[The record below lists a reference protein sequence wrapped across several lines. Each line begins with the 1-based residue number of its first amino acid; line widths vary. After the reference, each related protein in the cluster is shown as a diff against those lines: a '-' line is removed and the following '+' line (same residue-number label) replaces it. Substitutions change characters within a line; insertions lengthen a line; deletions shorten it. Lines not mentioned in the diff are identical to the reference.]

1 MRGLQVSI
9 LVGDSETIRR
19 YVFLPCTSGNHG
31 ECPSWQPGYVD
42 GQLRSAG
49 EQCSCVCH
57 RPDAELEPLS
67 STGLLDL
74 EREIKG

>member
-1 MRGLQVSI
+1 MSI
-9 LVGDSETIRR
+9 MVGDSETIRR
-19 YVFLPCTSGNHG
+19 FIFPQCEAGKHEL
-31 ECPSWQPGYVD
+31 CPSWQSGYVD

-57 RPDAELEPLS
+57 RPDSELETL
-67 STGLLDL
+67 TGAGVLDL